1 VETSSPCTPQTVH
14 FAFNES
20 VLSAGAQEALQQV
33 VRCIQS
39 TPDRPVRLEGH
50 CDPRGTEEYNLALG
64 DARAQS
70 VKRYLSRMG
79 IEGRRLRAVSKGELE
94 ATGTDEAGWA
104 RDRKVAPSLE

>member
-1 VETSSPCTPQTVH
+1 VH

-20 VLSAGAQEALQQV
+20 VLSSGAQETLQQV
-33 VRCIQS
+33 VQCIRS

-94 ATGTDEAGWA
+94 ATGTDEGGWA